1 MEWVTMPRH
10 CLAWSE
16 TQTAHH
22 RGSSM
27 NQDFVFHSATEIS
40 TGAAHQ
46 NVTQTRSTP
55 CVWCRTKKMRLGKL
69 QLEPFKACWCLSA
82 AGWCSACEPL
92 CLLFRSL

>member
-10 CLAWSE
+10 RLAGSE

-27 NQDFVFHSATEIS
+27 KQDFVLHSATEIS
-40 TGAAHQ
+40 TGAPRQ
-46 NVTQTRSTP
+46 NVTQTRSAP
-55 CVWCRTKKMRLGKL
+55 CVSCRTKKMLLGKL
-69 QLEPFKACWCLSA
+69 QLEPFEACWCLSA

-92 CLLFRSL
+92 SLLSRSL